1 MHTLRNHS
9 LLAATI
15 LMAFAGVTSASAAT
29 LSVGPGKTYAKP
41 CAAIAVAKDGD
52 VIEITGNTTYSGD
65 ACSINRHNLTIRGV
79 NGRPKIDAAGKN
91 AADKGIWVV
100 NGNNLTVDNVE
111 MYGAK
116 VMDGNGAAFR
126 LQGAGFTLRN
136 SFIHDNENGILAN
149 ANLNSDILIEY
160 TEFGHN
166 GRGDGQTHNL
176 YIGHVKSLTFRYSYS
191 HDANVGHNL
200 KSRADT
206 NMIAYSRFSSTPPGE
221 TGSTATGQPSY
232 EIDLPNAGTS
242 YIIGNV
248 IVQPAANQNPAIVA
262 YGEEGA
268 INAGSDLYVINNTIL
283 NEYGDGT
290 FLFVSGKVPTP
301 AVIQNNIF
309 GGIGTL
315 SSQASSIVKNNYRS
329 VSPGFVDRAKWDL
342 HPTAS
347 ALVINA
353 GTDPGKSAKGVSLT
367 PVAQYKATASGEAR
381 PVAGQLDI
389 GAYEVTG
396 DAANTTA
403 VTWTACG
410 NEGSTCSF
418 SGTREVR
425 FGANGIYTS
434 KVVTG
439 STACTSA
446 VFGDPIRGVAK
457 TCSYSSALSTV
468 TATAATGPSWI
479 PCSGEG
485 GTCVFSGT
493 REVRYGAGT
502 SFSTKTFTGSIYCA
516 NSVFGDPAKGQ
527 LKTCSY
533 SSNTI
538 ATSGTSGTTTPAPA
552 PTAPATND
560 TAWTACAA
568 EGGTCSITGTH
579 QVRYG
584 ANGYYVTKTVTG
596 PVACTNAVFGD
607 PAYRIAKSCSYK

>member
-200 KSRADT
+200 KSRAMT
-206 NMIAYSRFSSTPPGE
+206 NTIVYSRFSSTNPGE
-221 TGSTATGQPSY
+221 KGSTAPGQPSY

-242 YIIGNV
+242 YVIGNV
-248 IVQPAANQNPAIVA
+248 IEQPAANQNPTIVA
-262 YGEEGA
+262 YGEEGPT
-268 INAGSDLYVINNTIL
+268 NPSQDLYFVNNTVV
-283 NEYGDGT
+283 NEFAGGN
-290 FLFVSGKVPTP
+290 FLFVSGKVSTP
-301 AVIQNNIF
+301 ALIQNNIF
-309 GGIGTL
+309 VGEGAL
-315 SSQASSIVKNNYRS
+315 STQATAVLKNNYRALAA
-329 VSPGFVDRAKWDL
+329 GAVDHSTDSLRRF
-342 HPTAS
+342 AS
-347 ALVINA
+347 ALVIDA
-353 GTDPGKSAKGVSLT
+353 GADPGRSAAGVPLAPT
-367 PVAQYKATASGEAR
+367 GQYKDVASGEER
-381 PVAGQLDI
+381 PVAGALDV
-389 GAYEVTG
+389 GAYEQPG
-396 DAANTTA
+396 IRASAKP
-403 VTWTACG
+403 VTWTECAV
-410 NEGSTCSF
+410 EGKSCHF

-425 FGANGIYTS
+425 FGGKGLYTS
-434 KVVTG
+434 KIVTT
-439 STACTSA
+439 STPCTTA
-446 VFGDPIRGVAK
+446 AFGDPVHGLAK
-457 TCSYSSALSTV
+457 TCSYASV
-468 TATAATGPSWI
+468 TAAAPAATRKTAVAGAWT
-479 PCSGEG
+479 PCAGEG
-485 GTCVFSGT
+485 AICQLSGT
-493 REVRYGAGT
+493 NRVRYGT
-502 SFSTKTFTGSIYCA
+502 ETENVTKVFTGPVTCSNA
-516 NSVFGDPAKGQ
+516 SFGDPAHGS
-527 LKTCSY
+527 LKTCSFRP
-533 SSNTI
+533 
-538 ATSGTSGTTTPAPA
+538 G
-552 PTAPATND
+552 
-560 TAWTACAA
+560 
-568 EGGTCSITGTH
+568 
-579 QVRYG
+579 R
-584 ANGYYVTKTVTG
+584 
-596 PVACTNAVFGD
+596 
-607 PAYRIAKSCSYK
+607 

>member
-1 MHTLRNHS
+1 MHTSRHHS
-9 LLAATI
+9 RLAATV

-29 LSVGPGKTYAKP
+29 LSVGPGKTYTKP

-65 ACSINRHNLTIRGV
+65 ACNINRNNLTIRGV

-91 AADKGIWVV
+91 AAEKGIWVV

-149 ANLNSDILIEY
+149 ANLNSDIVIEY
-160 TEFGHN
+160 SEFGHN

-206 NMIAYSRFSSTPPGE
+206 NMIAYNRFSSTPPGE
-221 TGSTATGQPSY
+221 TGSTAYGQPSY

-248 IVQPAANQNPAIVA
+248 IEQPALNQNPAMVA

-268 INAGSDLYVINNTIL
+268 TNAGSDLYVINNTFL
-283 NEYGDGT
+283 NDYGDGT

-309 GGIGTL
+309 AGIGTL
-315 SSQASSIVKNNYRS
+315 STQATSVLKTNYRS
-329 VSPGFVDRAKWDL
+329 VAPNFADRGKWDL
-342 HPTAS
+342 RPTIS
-347 ALVINA
+347 TLVINA
-353 GTDPGKSAKGVSLT
+353 GSDPGKSAKGVALA
-367 PVAQYKATASGEAR
+367 PVAQYKHVASGEAR
-381 PVAGQLDI
+381 PASGQLDI
-389 GAYEVTG
+389 GAYEAI
-396 DAANTTA
+396 DTA
-403 VTWTACG
+403 MSATWTTCA
-410 NEGSTCSF
+410 NENGTCSF

-425 FGANGIYTS
+425 FGANGVYASIIA
-434 KVVTG
+434 TG
-439 STACTSA
+439 SAPCTLA
-446 VFGDPIRGVAK
+446 AFGDPIKGV
-457 TCSYSSALSTV
+457 V
-468 TATAATGPSWI
+468 
-479 PCSGEG
+479 
-485 GTCVFSGT
+485 
-493 REVRYGAGT
+493 
-502 SFSTKTFTGSIYCA
+502 
-516 NSVFGDPAKGQ
+516 
-527 LKTCSY
+527 KTCSY

-538 ATSGTSGTTTPAPA
+538 AAPAAGPTWILCTGEGNTCVFSGTR
-552 PTAPATND
+552 
-560 TAWTACAA
+560 
-568 EGGTCSITGTH
+568 

-584 ANGYYVTKTVTG
+584 ANGSFVTKTFTGSAPCKNAAFGDPAPNVPKYCSYSSTTVTTVTTTSSAAADPG
-596 PVACTNAVFGD
+596 WTTCAAEGKVCSFSGTRQVRYGANGVYATKTATGSIACTNAVFGD
-607 PAYRIAKSCSYK
+607 PISNVVKSCSYKQ

>member
-9 LLAATI
+9 LLAATV

-29 LSVGPGKTYAKP
+29 LSVGPGKTYAKA
-41 CAAIAVAKDGD
+41 CAAIAAAKDGD

-65 ACSINRHNLTIRGV
+65 VCSINRNNLTIRGV

-100 NGNNLTVDNVE
+100 NGNNLTVENVE

-136 SFIHDNENGILAN
+136 AFIHDNENGILSNAN
-149 ANLNSDILIEY
+149 ANSDILIEY
-160 TEFGHN
+160 SEFGHN

-191 HDANVGHNL
+191 HDADVGHNL

-221 TGSTATGQPSY
+221 TGSTASGQPSY

-242 YIIGNV
+242 YIIGN
-248 IVQPAANQNPAIVA
+248 IIEQPAANQNPTIVA

-268 INAGSDLYVINNTIL
+268 TNAGSDLYVINNTFL
-283 NEYGDGT
+283 NDYGDGL
-290 FLFVSGKVPTP
+290 FVFVSGNVKTP
-301 AVIQNNIF
+301 ALIQNNIF

-315 SSQASSIVKNNYRS
+315 TSQASAIQKSNYRS
-329 VSPGFVDRAKWDL
+329 VAPGFVDRAKWDL

-353 GTDPGKSAKGVSLT
+353 ATDPGKSAKGVSLA

-381 PVAGQLDI
+381 PVAGLLDI
-389 GAYEVTG
+389 GAFEVTG
-396 DAANTTA
+396 DAANA
-403 VTWTACG
+403 APVTWTACG
-410 NEGSTCSF
+410 NEGATCTF

-446 VFGDPIRGVAK
+446 VFGDPIKGVAK
-457 TCSYSSALSTV
+457 TCSYSSALSTAT
-468 TATAATGPSWI
+468 TATGTGPAWV
-479 PCSGEG
+479 PCAGEG
-485 GTCVFSGT
+485 GTCVFTGT

-502 SFSTKTFTGSIYCA
+502 SFVTKTFTGSVVCA
-516 NSVFGDPAKGQ
+516 NTAFGDPAKGQ

-538 ATSGTSGTTTPAPA
+538 TPTGIVTISA
-552 PTAPATND
+552 TAPSTSDAG
-560 TAWTACAA
+560 WTPCAA
-568 EGGTCSITGTH
+568 EGGTCTVSGTR

-596 PVACTNAVFGD
+596 SVACTNAVFGD
-607 PAYRIAKSCSYK
+607 PAYKLVKSCSYK

>member
-1 MHTLRNHS
+1 
-9 LLAATI
+9 
-15 LMAFAGVTSASAAT
+15 MAFAGVTSASAAT

-136 SFIHDNENGILAN
+136 AFIHDNENGILAN

-221 TGSTATGQPSY
+221 TGSTASGQPSY

-248 IVQPAANQNPAIVA
+248 IEQPAANQNPAIVA

-268 INAGSDLYVINNTIL
+268 VNAGSDLYVINNTIL
-283 NEYGDGT
+283 NNYGDGT

-329 VSPGFVDRAKWDL
+329 VAPGFVDRAKWDL

-353 GTDPGKSAKGVSLT
+353 GTDPGKSVKGVSLT
-367 PVAQYKATASGEAR
+367 PVAQYKGNASGEAR

-396 DAANTTA
+396 ALANA
-403 VTWTACG
+403 GSVTWTACG
-410 NEGSTCSF
+410 NEGATCSF
-418 SGTREVR
+418 SGAREVR
-425 FGANGIYTS
+425 YGANGIYTS
-434 KVVTG
+434 KVISA
-439 STACTSA
+439 STPCTSA

-468 TATAATGPSWI
+468 TSTGSTGPAWI

-502 SFSTKTFTGSIYCA
+502 SFSTKTFTTSVYCS
-516 NSVFGDPAKGQ
+516 NSAFGDPAKGQ

-533 SSNTI
+533 SSNVITTSSSSGAST
-538 ATSGTSGTTTPAPA
+538 ATPTPA
-552 PTAPATND
+552 PTASAAND
-560 TAWTACAA
+560 TGWTTCAA
-568 EGGTCSITGTH
+568 EGGTCSVTGTH

-584 ANGYYVTKTVTG
+584 ANGFYAVKTVTG

-607 PAYRIAKSCSYK
+607 PAYKIAKTCSYK